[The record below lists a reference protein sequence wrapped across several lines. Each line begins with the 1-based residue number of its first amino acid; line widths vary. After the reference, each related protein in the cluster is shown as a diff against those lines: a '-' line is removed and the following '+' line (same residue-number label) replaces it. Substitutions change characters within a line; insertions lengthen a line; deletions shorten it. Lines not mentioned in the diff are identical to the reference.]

1 MCLCMARFRRMPK
14 NWRRSKRPRRSEK
27 KEKRRTIMRM
37 STNIGLTLVLAGVVV
52 AQDAK
57 TVLQNAE
64 KAMGNP
70 KSIAYSGTGY
80 NGFFGQAVQ
89 PGLSWPQRELTGYT
103 RTINYEQKSA
113 KEEFVFKE
121 QVFGGQRQN
130 NEVNGDKAW
139 AVGPNGPNP
148 QLAAAGDRQLHIL
161 LSPPGFLR
169 APLSAGD
176 ATAKSKDDWSK
187 RVTVVPLAA

>member
-37 STNIGLTLVLAGVVV
+37 STNIGLTLALAGVVV

-64 KAMGNP
+64 KAMGDP
-70 KSIAYSGTGY
+70 KSIEYSGTGY

-148 QLAAAGDRQLHIL
+148 QLAAAEDRQVQIFP
-161 LSPPGFLR
+161 SPHGFLE
-169 APLSAGD
+169 AAMAAGH
-176 ATAKSKDDWSK
+176 ATPESKTERGKKGTGGSFN
-187 RVTVVPLAA
+187 

>member
-64 KAMGNP
+64 KAMGDP

-103 RTINYEQKSA
+103 RTINYEQKAA
-113 KEEFVFKE
+113 KEEFVFQE
-121 QVFGGQRQN
+121 QVLGGQRQN

-148 QLAAAGDRQLHIL
+148 QLAAAEKRRLQIFP
-161 LSPPGFLR
+161 SPHGFLQ
-169 APLSAGD
+169 AAMSAGN
-176 ATAKSKDDWSK
+176 ATAKSKSEGGK
-187 RVTVVPLAA
+187 KGTGGSFN